1 MPEIDIKN
9 LSQDFI
15 SVVMS
20 TYNDEAYIGEA
31 IQSILSQSHHDFEL
45 IIIDDGSSDKTLDI
59 IKKYAEIDSRIR
71 AITRENQGLSKSLN
85 EGYRL
90 ARGNWIARM
99 DADDISHPNRLE
111 KQLALIQSRSADV
124 CGTWIEL
131 FGAQQRTKRY
141 FTEDNLIKTELLFGS
156 PIGHATVLM
165 RASLAKSLQYDP
177 SFEHAEDYDYFERAA
192 KAGWKFTN
200 IPEILYRYRFHQ
212 KQTSS
217 AKFDEQQVVSQRVR
231 LRYWNSVATFYQ
243 LTPDEIQAV
252 ISLRDQVPSQNINIK
267 TIDKV
272 FEKILSKTNN
282 DERAVILVNMIPLYI
297 RIGGHG
303 VKVYFSLNTL
313 FRKYQIK
320 IPLTTSFQL
329 LFLGIFQIHVNSF
342 IYKRLQNLYF
352 KFSL

>member
-1 MPEIDIKN
+1 MPEIDIKKP
-9 LSQDFI
+9 LQDFI

-20 TYNDEAYIGEA
+20 TYNDEAFIGEA

-59 IKKYAEIDSRIR
+59 IKKYTEIDSRIR
-71 AITRENQGLSKSLN
+71 SISRENQGLSKSLN
-85 EGYRL
+85 EGYRI

-99 DADDISHPNRLE
+99 DADDISDPYRLE
-111 KQLALIQSRSADV
+111 KQLSWIKSSDADI

-141 FTEDNLIKTELLFGS
+141 YTEDRLIKTELLFGS

-165 RASLAKSLQYDP
+165 RTSLAQSLQYDP
-177 SFEHAEDYDYFERAA
+177 SYESAEDYDYFERAA

-217 AKFDEQQVVSQRVR
+217 AKFDEQQVVSQKVR
-231 LRYWNSVATFYQ
+231 LRYWNSIATFYE

-252 ISLRDQVPSQNINIK
+252 ISLRDQAPSRMTNITSINK
-267 TIDKV
+267 AFD
-272 FEKILSKTNN
+272 KILRKSYN
-282 DERAVILVNMIPLYI
+282 DEREIILVNMIPIYM
-297 RIGGHG
+297 RVGGIGI
-303 VKVYFSLNTL
+303 KVYFSLNTL
-313 FRKYQIK
+313 FRKYQK
-320 IPLTTSFQL
+320 TLPLTSSLQL
-329 LFLGIFQIHVNSF
+329 LFLGIFHIHVNSH
-342 IYKRLQNLYF
+342 IYKYLQNLYL
-352 KFSL
+352 KFF